1 MSKGKILL
9 IALCVLL
16 LVGVSLWLYWET
28 ELPLMEQIPDER
40 WVKLDFSVG
49 EPGVEEYGIT
59 PPALEDVL
67 SAIADTRVTRYSEIR
82 GLSYPYFR
90 LLLYKGEAYP
100 TLIYVQ
106 ENGWVTIA
114 EELDFD
120 HYRYY
125 EGGEELYQALLEL
138 TS

>member
-1 MSKGKILL
+1 MSKAKMLL
-9 IALCVLL
+9 IAVCVLL
-16 LVGVSLWLYWET
+16 LLGVSLWLYWET
-28 ELPLMEQIPDER
+28 DLPLMEQIPDEQ
-40 WVKLDFSVG
+40 WAKLEISVG
-49 EPGVEEYGIT
+49 DPGEGDTKID
-59 PPALEDVL
+59 PPALESVL
-67 SAIADTRVTRYSEIR
+67 TAIADTQVTRHSEIR

-125 EGGEELYQALLEL
+125 EGGEELYQALLKL
-138 TS
+138 TA

>member
-1 MSKGKILL
+1 MPKGKMLL

-16 LVGVSLWLYWET
+16 LLGVSLWLYWET
-28 ELPLMEQIPDER
+28 DLPLMEQIPDEE
-40 WVKLDFSVG
+40 WVKLEFSIG
-49 EPGVEEYGIT
+49 EPGADEYGII
-59 PPALEDVL
+59 PPALDAVL
-67 SAIADTRVTRYSEIR
+67 TAIADTRVTRHSEIR

-90 LLLYKGEAYP
+90 LVLYKGEAYP

-125 EGGEELYQALLEL
+125 EGGEELYQALLKL
-138 TS
+138 TA